1 MLRRRLPAQYARCMP
16 VRVDAWVW
24 AVRLAKTRSQATAA
38 VKAGHVRVNLACAP
52 DTRMPESSYQWER
65 RQARIE
71 ADWRASQTVA
81 SQAAQTSAPTPSAKD
96 KP

>member
-1 MLRRRLPAQYARCMP
+1 MGVRALALLIVAAP
-16 VRVDAWVW
+16 VVM
-24 AVRLAKTRSQATAA
+24 
-38 VKAGHVRVNLACAP
+38 ACAP
-52 DTRMPESSYQWER
+52 DTRIPESSYQWER

-81 SQAAQTSAPTPSAKD
+81 SQAAQTPAPTPAAKD

>member
-1 MLRRRLPAQYARCMP
+1 MKVLSLALLMVAAP
-16 VRVDAWVW
+16 VVM
-24 AVRLAKTRSQATAA
+24 
-38 VKAGHVRVNLACAP
+38 ACAP

-81 SQAAQTSAPTPSAKD
+81 SQAAQTSAPTPAAKD